1 MYQLTTVAHI
11 DPSRLEDILK
21 VARVCAEAS
30 RKQQGN
36 VSYNFYAPEDDNTIF
51 VITEAWE
58 SKEDWVRHFEAAH
71 VPGDATYEFA
81 EVFDTTFTSE
91 PEAYYGETLI

>member
-11 DPSRLEDILK
+11 DPSKLDEILEYARK
-21 VARVCAEAS
+21 VAEAS

-36 VSYNFYAPEDDNTIF
+36 VSYNFYCPEEGTDTF
-51 VITEAWE
+51 LITEAWE
-58 SKEDWVRHFEAAH
+58 TKEDWVRHFDAAH

-81 EVFDTTFTSE
+81 AFFDTTFTRE